1 MAALGNVMRHGFDL
15 GLGSASRWIDKYR
28 PPREKRMR
36 ERCVYDH
43 LQNHCSH
50 QLKSAFPGP
59 LLAMARLVLDVRERS
74 LIHMFNER
82 AEGHHIEALAVGDI
96 QCEYASGQRGW
107 VVERKSAHDLAASL
121 CDNRYREQRSRLLE
135 CNLRPI
141 YIIEGDLR
149 HTLLYHNIMPAIV
162 NLQLRGVDVFR
173 TFDIEET
180 FCLLVLLVEKLES
193 PPPRG
198 ITAVETGIKPPRSK
212 REREAS
218 PRTSLTRMLRCVP
231 GVSQDAADCLANHFK
246 TLPALQRA
254 LEADTPFPK
263 IQLRGGQYLGKIRLK
278 RLRTYLLEA
287 QLETQT

>member
-1 MAALGNVMRHGFDL
+1 MTMCDTIARISSKLHFLARLH
-15 GLGSASRWIDKYR
+15 
-28 PPREKRMR
+28 
-36 ERCVYDH
+36 
-43 LQNHCSH
+43 
-50 QLKSAFPGP
+50 
-59 LLAMARLVLDVRERS
+59 AMARLVIDVRERA
-74 LIHMFNER
+74 LINLFNDR

-107 VVERKSAHDLAASL
+107 VVERKSACDLAASL
-121 CDNRYREQRSRLLE
+121 CDSRYQEQRSRMLE

-149 HTLLYHNIMPAIV
+149 QTPLYRNIMPAIV

-180 FCLLVLLVEKLES
+180 FCLLVLFVEKLES
-193 PPPRG
+193 PPLRG
-198 ITAVETGIKPPRSK
+198 ITAMESGIKPPRSK

-218 PRTSLTRMLRCVP
+218 PRTSFSRMLRCVP

-254 LEADTPFPK
+254 LGADAPFPK
-263 IQLRGGQYLGKIRLK
+263 IQLRGGKCLGKTRLR
-278 RLRTYLLEA
+278 RLRTYLLEV
-287 QLETQT
+287 QFETQT